1 METQMLT
8 PTPGQDYPR
17 TWNELLDWFATE
29 EACQAFLEKLR
40 WR

>member
-17 TWNELLDWFATE
+17 TWNEFLDWFATE

-40 WR
+40 WP